1 MGVVIDK
8 HFDIMH
14 RMVGLVGT
22 EVVSTK
28 CVVVL
33 EAGVVVL
40 LSVVCAMVFP
50 VMLPCI
56 VVVMVAKE
64 VPVVLVVVTIM
75 VLVMLVIEV
84 SFVAIVMVLTS
95 SETMQKIANMAFI
108 QMMLMVLLC
117 SGCMMSLLFHSAL
130 FFFSAGLVFV
140 WSHSKLLLVVFVI
153 IVSLV

>member
-1 MGVVIDK
+1 M
-8 HFDIMH
+8 
-14 RMVGLVGT
+14 
-22 EVVSTK
+22 
-28 CVVVL
+28 
-33 EAGVVVL
+33 VL

-56 VVVMVAKE
+56 VVIMVAMAKE

-108 QMMLMVLLC
+108 NMMLMVLLC
-117 SGCMMSLLFHSAL
+117 SGYVMSLCFHSVL
-130 FFFSAGLVFV
+130 FFFSAGLVFM
-140 WSHSKLLLVVFVI
+140 WSHSKLLLVVFI
-153 IVSLV
+153 IVVSLV